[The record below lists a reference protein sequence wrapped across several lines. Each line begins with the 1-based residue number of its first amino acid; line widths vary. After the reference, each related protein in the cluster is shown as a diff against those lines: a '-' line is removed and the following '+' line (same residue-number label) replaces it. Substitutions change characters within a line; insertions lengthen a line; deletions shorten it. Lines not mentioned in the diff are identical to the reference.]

1 MLILL
6 ATFASDP
13 GRSYLHAPG
22 RSRPSGTP
30 AMSRP
35 AYGPGIEIAGRITPD
50 YAEIL
55 TPAALAFAAK
65 LERAFGPR
73 RAELLAMRTARQAA
87 FDAGKLPDFLPE
99 TRAIREANWTCAP
112 VPSDIVDRRV
122 EITGPVD
129 RKMIVNALNSGANVF
144 MADFEDANTPRWDN
158 NVQGQINLRDAIRR
172 RIDFVTP
179 EGKAYKLAA
188 KTAVLFVR
196 PRGWHLP
203 EKHVLVDGKPI
214 GGGLLDFGLCFFHN
228 AAETLR
234 SGSGP
239 YFYLPKL
246 QSHLEARLWNDVFIY
261 AQDTLGI
268 PRGSIKAT
276 VLIEHILAA
285 FEMDEILYELR
296 EHSAGLNLGR
306 WDYIYSFI
314 KVFSQRADFVL
325 PDRAQVG
332 MTTHFLRSAAELL
345 THTTHKRGAHAM
357 GGMSAYIP
365 RKDDLA
371 ANEKAIATV
380 QADKTREAGQGF
392 DGAWV
397 AHPGLVGPVL
407 EVFNKSFQGDNQ
419 VARIPDAHIA
429 AKDLLAVPTGE
440 ITEAGFRNN
449 VNVALQYLE
458 AWLGGRGAVGIHY
471 LMEDVATAEIARSQM
486 WQWLHYGAKRADGV
500 TLTPDIYREVRTEE
514 VSHMVAHRHRH
525 HFAQA
530 ADLLDLLVLSP
541 NFVEFLTLPGYQ
553 RLD

>member
-1 MLILL
+1 MIKTHTVEIL
-6 ATFASDP
+6 
-13 GRSYLHAPG
+13 
-22 RSRPSGTP
+22 
-30 AMSRP
+30 
-35 AYGPGIEIAGRITPD
+35 GPVKPEWAG
-50 YAEIL
+50 IL
-55 TPAALAFAAK
+55 TPEALDFVAS
-65 LERAFGPR
+65 LVREFGPR
-73 RAELLAMRTARQAA
+73 REALLQRRQERWAEIQAGA
-87 FDAGKLPDFLPE
+87 TPDFLPE
-99 TRAIREANWTCAP
+99 TAGIRAADWKVAP
-112 VPSDIVDRRV
+112 PPKDLLNRRV
-122 EITGPVD
+122 EITGPTD
-129 RKMIVNALNSGANVF
+129 RKMVINALNSGANVF
-144 MADFEDANTPRWDN
+144 MADFEDANTPTWFNLID
-158 NVQGQINLRDAIRR
+158 GQVNLYDAVRR
-172 RIDFVTP
+172 NITLHSD
-179 EGKAYKLAA
+179 GKDYQLNDTIATLA
-188 KTAVLFVR
+188 VR

-214 GGGLLDFGLCFFHN
+214 GGGLMDFGLYFFHN
-228 AAETLR
+228 TAETLAR
-234 SGSGP
+234 GTGP

-261 AQDTLGI
+261 AQEALGI
-268 PRGSIKAT
+268 PRGTIKAT
-276 VLIEHILAA
+276 VLIEHILAS
-285 FEMDEILYELR
+285 FEMEEILYELR

-314 KVFSQRADFVL
+314 KVFNKRADFVL

-380 QADKTREAGQGF
+380 QADKAREASQGF

-397 AHPGLVGPVL
+397 AHPGLVAPVL
-407 EVFNKSFQGDNQ
+407 EVFNQSFQGDNQ
-419 VARIPDAHIA
+419 VARIPDANITA
-429 AKDLLAVPTGE
+429 QDLLTVPTGE

-471 LMEDVATAEIARSQM
+471 LMEDVATAEIGRSQM
-486 WQWLHYGAKRADGV
+486 WQWLHYSARRADGV
-500 TLTPDIYREVRTEE
+500 ALTPDLYREVRTEE
-514 VSHMVAHRHRH
+514 ASHLVAHRHRH

-530 ADLLDLLVLSP
+530 VDLLDLLVLSP
-541 NFVEFLTLPGYQ
+541 DFVEFLTLPGYQ

>member
-1 MLILL
+1 MIKTHTVEIL
-6 ATFASDP
+6 
-13 GRSYLHAPG
+13 
-22 RSRPSGTP
+22 
-30 AMSRP
+30 
-35 AYGPGIEIAGRITPD
+35 GPVKPEWAG
-50 YAEIL
+50 IL
-55 TPAALAFAAK
+55 TPEALDFVAALVR
-65 LERAFGPR
+65 EFGPR
-73 RAELLAMRTARQAA
+73 REALLQRRQERWAEIQAGA
-87 FDAGKLPDFLPE
+87 APDFLPE
-99 TRAIREANWTCAP
+99 TASVRSSAWYVAP
-112 VPSDIVDRRV
+112 PPADLLNRRV
-122 EITGPVD
+122 EITGPTD
-129 RKMIVNALNSGANVF
+129 RKMVINALNSGANVF
-144 MADFEDANTPRWDN
+144 MADFEDANTPTWFNLID
-158 NVQGQINLRDAIRR
+158 GQLNLYDAVRR
-172 RIDFVTP
+172 SITLHSD
-179 EGKAYKLAA
+179 GKDYQLNDTIATLA
-188 KTAVLFVR
+188 VR

-203 EKHVLVDGKPI
+203 EKHLLVDGKPI
-214 GGGLLDFGLCFFHN
+214 GGGLMDFGLYFFHN

-234 SGSGP
+234 RGTGP

-261 AQDTLGI
+261 AQDVLGV
-268 PRGSIKAT
+268 PRGTIKAT

-285 FEMDEILYELR
+285 FEMEEILYELR

-314 KVFSQRADFVL
+314 KVFNQRADFVL

-371 ANEKAIATV
+371 ANDKAIATV
-380 QADKTREAGQGF
+380 QADKTREASQGF

-419 VARIPDAHIA
+419 VARIPDANIA
-429 AKDLLAVPTGE
+429 AQDLLTVPTGE

-486 WQWLHYGAKRADGV
+486 WQWLHYGAQRADGV
-500 TLTPDIYREVRTEE
+500 ALTPDIYREVRTEE
-514 VSHMVAHRHRH
+514 VSRLVAHRHRH

-530 ADLLDLLVLSP
+530 VDLLDSLVLSP
-541 NFVEFLTLPGYQ
+541 DFVEFLTLPGYQ

>member
-1 MLILL
+1 MIKTHAVEIL
-6 ATFASDP
+6 
-13 GRSYLHAPG
+13 
-22 RSRPSGTP
+22 
-30 AMSRP
+30 
-35 AYGPGIEIAGRITPD
+35 GPVKPEWAG
-50 YAEIL
+50 IL
-55 TPAALAFAAK
+55 TPEALDFVAS
-65 LERAFGPR
+65 LVREFGPR
-73 RAELLAMRTARQAA
+73 REALLQRRQERWAEIE
-87 FDAGKLPDFLPE
+87 AGATPDFLPE
-99 TRAIREANWTCAP
+99 TASIRSGDWKVAP
-112 VPSDIVDRRV
+112 PPSDLLNRRV
-122 EITGPVD
+122 EITGPTD
-129 RKMIVNALNSGANVF
+129 RKMVINALNSGANVF
-144 MADFEDANTPRWDN
+144 MADFEDANTPTWFNLID
-158 NVQGQINLRDAIRR
+158 GQVNLHDAVRR
-172 RIDFVTP
+172 SITLHSD
-179 EGKAYKLAA
+179 GKDYLLNDTIATLA
-188 KTAVLFVR
+188 VR